1 MATNLD
7 LDDKLIQAAQRAGR
21 HATKKAA
28 VTAALREYVHR
39 RKARK
44 ILDFFG
50 NVEYVDDYDYKAA
63 RRRPK
68 RRSA

>member
-1 MATNLD
+1 MAANLD
-7 LDDKLIQAAQRAGR
+7 LDDKLIEAARRAGR
-21 HATKKAA
+21 HSTKKAA

-44 ILDFFG
+44 VLELFG
-50 NVEYVDDYDYKAA
+50 KVAYLDDYDYKSA
-63 RRRPK
+63 RQRPK